1 MEFGKAR
8 RAWVVRGIV
17 SAFVASVIAGAA
29 TLQVSVAQRK
39 TNSAPLVDI
48 TSPGKGAVF
57 SGPLD
62 LTIAASASDSDGT
75 VALVEFYKG
84 TTKLGQD
91 ATAPYSFLWTNVSPG
106 SYSLTARAIDNL
118 GADKKSKPV
127 SITVNADPRTS
138 TGEWSSIISWP
149 DVAIH
154 VTLLPN
160 GHVLTWA
167 DDDHDSY
174 PDVRGP
180 NKTKAYVVTNPDAGA
195 LSAIDIPN
203 ESTNLFCSGHAYLA
217 DGRILAMGG
226 HEGLDGD
233 GSIDT
238 NIFDYTKNA
247 VGSWEKSG
255 DMASGRWYPTACTLA
270 NGDVLTLAGIGPGTP
285 EVPEVWSNGVWRKLT
300 TAGQVIPYYPFTHL
314 APNGK
319 VFVAGPAFQTQYLD
333 TAGTGAW
340 TFVANL
346 NVGNRSYGSSVMY
359 EPGKVF
365 VVGGADPPT
374 NAAEVINLLGA
385 TPQWRLVASM
395 AYARRQ
401 QNATLL
407 PDGTVLVTGG
417 TSAPGFNN
425 SAGSVF
431 AAELWNPVTERWS
444 TMASMQ
450 VRRLYHST
458 AILLPDGRVLSSGGG
473 RPWADGE
480 PYGTEHRDAEIY
492 SPPYLFKGARPTLE
506 FAPAQVGYGETF
518 FVGTPDT
525 SQISK
530 VTWVRLSSATHALNM
545 NQRFNTLSF
554 TATTGGLNVT
564 APVRPADCPPGHY
577 LMFILN
583 GSGIPSVARVVRIG

>member
-1 MEFGKAR
+1 MGSHKTR
-8 RAWVVRGIV
+8 RALVVRGIV
-17 SAFVASVIAGAA
+17 SVLFASAIAIAV
-29 TLQVSVAQRK
+29 TFQVPAAQRR
-39 TNSAPLVDI
+39 NSPPSVNI

-62 LTIAASASDSDGT
+62 ITIAASASDSDGT
-75 VALVEFYKG
+75 VTLVEFYQGSAKVG
-84 TTKLGQD
+84 ED
-91 ATAPYSFLWTNVSPG
+91 ATAPYSTVWTNVSPG

-118 GADKKSKPV
+118 GAEKKSKPV
-127 SITVNADPRTS
+127 SISVNADSRTS
-138 TGEWSSIISWP
+138 TGEWSPIIPWP

-154 VTLLPN
+154 LHLLPN

-167 DDDHDSY
+167 DDDHDLY
-174 PDVRGP
+174 PEIRGP
-180 NKTKAYVVTNPDAGA
+180 NRTKAYVVTNADAGA
-195 LSAIDIPN
+195 LTAVSIPN

-226 HEGLDGD
+226 HEGVDGD

-247 VGSWEKSG
+247 FGSWEKSG
-255 DMASGRWYPTACTLA
+255 DMASGRWYPSACTLA
-270 NGDVLTLAGIGPGTP
+270 NGDVLTVAGIGAGTP
-285 EVPEVWSNGVWRKLT
+285 EVPEVWSNGVWRTLS
-300 TAGQVIPYYPFTHL
+300 TAAQVLPLYPFLHL

-319 VFVAGPAFQTQYLD
+319 VFVAGPASQTQYLD

-346 NVGNRSYGSSVMY
+346 NVGNRDYGSSVMY
-359 EPGKVF
+359 DPGKVL
-365 VVGGADPPT
+365 VLGGADPPT
-374 NAAEVINLLGA
+374 KTAEVINLLAA
-385 TPQWRLVASM
+385 TPQWRAVAPM

-417 TSAPGFNN
+417 TSSPGFNS
-425 SAGSVF
+425 SAGAVF
-431 AAELWNPVTERWS
+431 AAELWNPATEAWS
-444 TMASMQ
+444 TLASMQ

-480 PYGTEHRDAEIY
+480 PYGTEHRDAEIF
-492 SPPYLFKGARPTLE
+492 SPPYLFKGARPTIE
-506 FAPAQVGYGETF
+506 WAPTQVAYGETF
-518 FVGTPDT
+518 FVGTPQM

-545 NQRFNTLSF
+545 NQRFNSLPF
-554 TATTGGLNVT
+554 TTTTGGLNVT
-564 APVRPADCPPGHY
+564 APARAADCPPGDY
-577 LMFILN
+577 MMFILN
-583 GSGIPSVARVVRIG
+583 GSGVPSVSRIVRIG